1 MKPDTWTDPIV
12 EEVRRIRE
20 EHAARFDFD
29 LARIFDDLK
38 KSEQESGREVVSFA
52 TGSKSLPLPDRR

>member
-12 EEVRRIRE
+12 EEVRKIRE

-29 LARIFDDLK
+29 LTRIFEDLK
-38 KSEQESGREVVSFA
+38 RNERESEREVVSFA
-52 TGSKSLPLPDRR
+52 RGAKSLPLSDGR